1 MNSEHTSSPVFRQ
14 RRVAAFRGCGAIYN
28 WLRAHHVAVEA
39 RVKRGDLTWSALCHE
54 MSRHGVTTRGGGAP
68 NVKAVSKA
76 WQSVCRDLAAAGAVE
91 PPRRRPYPSRLPRD
105 WRPAGAP
112 GSAGPP
118 ATPRPASSDNYD
130 PEKSNALLQRIIN
143 ERSGRR

>member
-1 MNSEHTSSPVFRQ
+1 MSSEQTSSTIFRQ
-14 RRVAAFRGCGAIYN
+14 RRIAAFRGCGAIYN

-54 MSRHGVTTRGGGAP
+54 MSRHGVTTRGGAPP

-76 WQSVCRDLAAAGAVE
+76 WQAVCRDLEAAGEVE
-91 PPRRRPYPSRLPRD
+91 PPRRRLHPSRLPRD
-105 WRPAGAP
+105 WRPPGA
-112 GSAGPP
+112 AGPP
-118 ATPRPASSDNYD
+118 ATQRPASSDNYD